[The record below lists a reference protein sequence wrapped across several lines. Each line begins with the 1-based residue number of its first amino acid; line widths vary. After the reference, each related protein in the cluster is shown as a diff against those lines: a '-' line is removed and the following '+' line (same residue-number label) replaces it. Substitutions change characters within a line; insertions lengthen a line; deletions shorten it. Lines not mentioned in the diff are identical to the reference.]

1 MVKLVLFD
9 IDGTLIQSG
18 GAGEKAFARVCQ
30 LEFGIENGTA
40 NLQFAG
46 RTDPSIVRD
55 FFSQFSIP
63 ATVENFR
70 RFFDAY
76 VFMLDDLLRRLD
88 GRVLP
93 GVTCMLHTLRT
104 TPQAPA
110 IGLLTGNIR
119 LGAQIKLSHYQLWEQ
134 FQFGGFGDD
143 HEDRNQIA
151 AIAHQRANRLL
162 KNTLKGHEV
171 LVIGDT
177 PRDVECAQAIGART
191 LAVATGKFTV
201 DELKTHRPDWVA
213 STLDEFDL
221 AEVIAGSVSPR

>member
-1 MVKLVLFD
+1 MLKLILFD

-30 LEFGIENGTA
+30 LEFGVENGTA
-40 NLQFAG
+40 GLQFAG
-46 RTDPSIVRD
+46 RTDPAIVRD

-63 ATVENFR
+63 ATPENFR

-76 VFMLDDLLRRLD
+76 VFLLDELLRRLD

-93 GVTCMLHTLRT
+93 GVSCLLHSLRAASQ
-104 TPQAPA
+104 PPA

-143 HEDRNQIA
+143 HEDRNKIA
-151 AIAHQRANRLL
+151 AIAHQRGSRLVPGA
-162 KNTLKGHEV
+162 LKGHEV

-201 DELKTHRPDWVA
+201 DELRTHRPDWVV
-213 STLDEFDL
+213 STLEEFDL
-221 AEVIAGSVSPR
+221 SEA

>member
-1 MVKLVLFD
+1 MLKLVLFD

-18 GAGEKAFARVCQ
+18 GAGERAFARVCE
-30 LEFGIENGTA
+30 LEFGIKDGTA
-40 NLQFAG
+40 HLQFAG

-55 FFSQFSIP
+55 FFSEFAIP
-63 ATVENFR
+63 DTAENFR

-93 GVTCMLHTLRT
+93 GVNCLLEQFRSRPH
-104 TPQAPA
+104 PPA

-119 LGAQIKLSHYQLWEQ
+119 LGAQIKLSHYQLWDH
-134 FQFGGFGDD
+134 FQTGGFGDD

-151 AIAHQRANRLL
+151 AIAHQRGSRLL
-162 KNTLKGHEV
+162 NSTLKGDEV
-171 LVIGDT
+171 VVIGDT
-177 PRDVECAQAIGART
+177 PRDVECGRAIGARV

-201 DELKTHRPDWVA
+201 EELGTHRPDWVV
-213 STLDEFDL
+213 STLEEFAI
-221 AEVIAGSVSPR
+221 AEV